1 MPSPFQHVSHRAY
14 GRESRSPTRD
24 VMMDEAARFRRKITD
39 AMTSQGSAGKRPWLW
54 DRVPRGNERR
64 TDDAPHP
71 GSGAKGVEE

>member
-1 MPSPFQHVSHRAY
+1 
-14 GRESRSPTRD
+14 
-24 VMMDEAARFRRKITD
+24 MMDEAARFRRKITD